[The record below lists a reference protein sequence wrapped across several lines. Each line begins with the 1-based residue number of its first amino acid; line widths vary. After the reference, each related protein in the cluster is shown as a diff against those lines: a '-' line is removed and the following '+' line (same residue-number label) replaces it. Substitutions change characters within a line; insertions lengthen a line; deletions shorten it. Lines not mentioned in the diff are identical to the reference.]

1 MSFNSCTGTWTCF
14 GKIAPSIFLMV
25 TEALIRLQTSL
36 KLHPVISTVSLAQ
49 VFHCVGTDIGEH
61 YRIKGS
67 THQIYLWHFHCGNT
81 GMFLIKSYRIG
92 IGRSSAYRIALIL
105 QICIDLNAVASSV
118 SVSSQDHFSK
128 GFSVPISGFCL
139 KNIGNGGN
147 PTAAGRIQLQLAQCT
162 GAIIEIVVTV
172 LRTGG
177 GFCCYNII
185 ITFILIGNIK
195 ITSFSPVISPAVSG
209 NPCPV

>member
-1 MSFNSCTGTWTCF
+1 
-14 GKIAPSIFLMV
+14 MV

-67 THQIYLWHFHCGNT
+67 IHQIYLWHFHRGNT
-81 GMFLIKSYRIG
+81 GMFLIKSN
-92 IGRSSAYRIALIL
+92 RSSAYRIALIL

-147 PTAAGRIQLQLAQCT
+147 PTAAGRIQLQFAQCT
-162 GAIIEIVVTV
+162 GTIIEIVVPV

-177 GFCCYNII
+177 GFCCYNIV

-195 ITSFSPVISPAVSG
+195 ITGFSPVISPAVSG